1 MKKNIL
7 IILFTTLVGAQG
19 INSNINSYKTNVILR
34 PSENS
39 MEVITFVEIFNRN
52 LQFLKKDNYFESS
65 YNLNISLISE
75 DGSKIDEKS
84 FSETIVVENFSQ
96 TVSRANPIQVITSF
110 EIPLKEFSVNF
121 SLKDMDTKLIGKK
134 QKKFTK
140 KNLPSGNFSK
150 IFEPIFV
157 KNKKGSWEFALDK
170 YPISINK
177 VEVKNNILEFYQYF
191 VLNKGNYFLD
201 ISLISDKKTVW
212 NKSFEGETDKNYDYK
227 FLQIPIENIDTS
239 DLRVKIQV
247 SQDGNVSSKSFPI
260 EFKNDYL
267 MLSSIKNVD
276 SALDQMNYI
285 LKIEERKE
293 LRELKNS
300 DKEKFF
306 KKVWAKR
313 DPDVTTKENELM
325 IEYYKRVAFAVEN
338 FSRGSSGGWR
348 SDMGMIYILFGRPDD
363 ISRSMN
369 PQQSYNY
376 ETWYYFQ
383 INEEFRF
390 VDDFGF
396 GDYRLRTPFVY

>member
-7 IILFTTLVGAQG
+7 ILLFTTLVGAQG
-19 INSNINSYKTNVILR
+19 INSNINSFKTNVVLR
-34 PSENS
+34 PSENNI
-39 MEVITFVEIFNRN
+39 EVIAFVEIFNRN
-52 LQFLKKDNYFESS
+52 LQFLKKGTNFESS
-65 YNLNISLISE
+65 YDLNISLISE

-96 TVSRANPIQVITSF
+96 TVSRANPKLIVASF
-110 EIPLKEFSVNF
+110 NIPLQEFNVNF

-140 KNLPSGNFSK
+140 KNLPSGKYSK
-150 IFEPIFV
+150 IFDPIFV
-157 KNKKGSWEFALDK
+157 KNKKGSWEFGLDK
-170 YPISINK
+170 YPISIKK
-177 VEVKNNILEFYQYF
+177 VEVKDNILEFYQYF
-191 VLNKGNYFLD
+191 ALDEGDYFLD
-201 ISLISDKKTVW
+201 ISLVSDKKTVW
-212 NKSFEGETDKNYDYK
+212 NKSFEGETNKNYDYK

-247 SQDGNVSSKSFPI
+247 SQNGNVSSKSFPI
-260 EFKNDYL
+260 EFRNDYL
-267 MLSSIKNVD
+267 MLSSIKNVNA
-276 SALDQMNYI
+276 ALEQMNYI
-285 LKIEERKE
+285 LNTEERKE
-293 LRELKNS
+293 LRELKSS

-325 IEYYKRVAFAVEN
+325 IEYYKRVAFAEEN
-338 FSRGSSGGWR
+338 FSRGTSGGWR

-396 GDYRLRTPFVY
+396 GDYRLRTPFMY